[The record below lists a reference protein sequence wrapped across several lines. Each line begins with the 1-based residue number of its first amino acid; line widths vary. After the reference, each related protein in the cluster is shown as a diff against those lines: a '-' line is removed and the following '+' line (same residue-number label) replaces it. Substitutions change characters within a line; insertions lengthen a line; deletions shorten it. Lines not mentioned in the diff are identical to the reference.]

1 MRKCEN
7 QLVMFKLNL
16 RTLKPRFALRRLP
29 VRPYANYNYS
39 YNYNQPYTRSNWKKW
54 LGGLGIVSLVGYGVY
69 YIYWPKHTFPSPVAT
84 LLRKGLWAESDKG
97 GNDYQLALKYY
108 IEGLEKCNE
117 LGMNP
122 LVDEYTGIQ
131 LKIGEMFERLNMI
144 DKALLIY
151 NEIGSLYL
159 KTLHDKSLKLNND
172 YRNHLIQKS
181 LRIGVKLSE
190 LSKEDLNLSKAIL
203 IAHSSAA
210 TVEINNFINTA
221 SPLSKIDLIF
231 LDEYINAINL
241 LIAINIQL
249 GDFSFAMDKT
259 LKLYKLMKISHIEP
273 KKYLLNICNLGGL
286 SYLQSEIFELKL
298 YNLLKTHKLNP
309 EIKDVDTS
317 LLGNDKEAYD
327 ENLKHFNIYINYAT
341 EVYEFVLSRAHELVK
356 PNASP
361 LNEEELNE
369 INEIIALSTYSL
381 GVINLHLKNLDKA
394 ERLLRESRVKSK
406 SCNYVDLINEI
417 ENELSKLFKER
428 ALTSDQ

>member
-1 MRKCEN
+1 MLRS
-7 QLVMFKLNL
+7 NL
-16 RTLKPRFALRRLP
+16 RTFKPRFNGLKRFPLRT
-29 VRPYANYNYS
+29 YSNYNYNYNYS
-39 YNYNQPYTRSNWKKW
+39 QPYTRSNWKKW
-54 LGGLGIVSLVGYGVY
+54 LVGTGIVSLVGYGVY

-97 GNDYQLALKYY
+97 ENDYQLALKYY
-108 IEGLEKCNE
+108 IEALEKCNE
-117 LGMNP
+117 LNMNP

-190 LSKEDLNLSKAIL
+190 LSKDDLNLSKAIL

-210 TVEINNFINTA
+210 TVEINNFINSA
-221 SPLSKIDLIF
+221 SPMSKVDLVF

-273 KKYLLNICNLGGL
+273 KKFLLNICNLGGL

-298 YNLLKTHKLNP
+298 INLLKNHNLNP
-309 EIKDVDTS
+309 DIKNVDTS
-317 LLGNDKEAYD
+317 LLENDKETFD
-327 ENLKHFNIYINYAT
+327 ENLKFFNVYINYAT
-341 EVYEFVLSRAHELVK
+341 EVYEFVLSRANELVK
-356 PNASP
+356 PQATANNASP
-361 LNEEELNE
+361 LNEEEIND

-381 GVINLHLKNLDKA
+381 GVINLHLKNFDKA

-428 ALTSDQ
+428 DLTMDK